1 MTEIGNIIRSRR
13 EELGLTLAEV
23 SEKTK
28 ISMIHLVA
36 IENGD
41 MDHFKHDMVFL
52 RFYLKTISVALDL
65 DFKTIA
71 HQFNLSKDDYTNTIS
86 LKKIKENE
94 ASEANVV
101 KNRQLSDSK
110 YIYQNI
116 KKRRV
121 DVSFITLLIAIVV
134 IVIGLVFVFFNSVL
148 PLLSREPELIYQPID
163 EIPSEITPEP
173 QPEPEPETN
182 PEPTIIVVAKTG
194 LTAYSITD
202 WVEGKQVKFVVSF
215 FSNSMMKVYIDD
227 VLTNNPSARIY
238 NYGETMEIIVEA
250 AANRKVSISFGYIKR
265 NTIKVDGIDAVID
278 PTIANLPRSY
288 RIEFTFAG
296 GS

>member
-1 MTEIGNIIRSRR
+1 MTEIGSIIRGKR

-65 DFKTIA
+65 DFETIA

-94 ASEANVV
+94 TSEANVV

-121 DVSFITLLIAIVV
+121 RFLHHPLDRDRGDRHRVGVR
-134 IVIGLVFVFFNSVL
+134 VFQQRS
-148 PLLSREPELIYQPID
+148 
-163 EIPSEITPEP
+163 
-173 QPEPEPETN
+173 
-182 PEPTIIVVAKTG
+182 
-194 LTAYSITD
+194 
-202 WVEGKQVKFVVSF
+202 
-215 FSNSMMKVYIDD
+215 
-227 VLTNNPSARIY
+227 SA
-238 NYGETMEIIVEA
+238 
-250 AANRKVSISFGYIKR
+250 
-265 NTIKVDGIDAVID
+265 ID
-278 PTIANLPRSY
+278 PRPRTHLS
-288 RIEFTFAG
+288 AG
-296 GS
+296 R